1 MGLWDKAKQLFGQG
15 QPSGNLHHVTEQ
27 DHHNAIIKERR
38 DLCSGV
44 DDEPQEQTVRRDNA
58 RDICLVGWQICN
70 VEERHNKDDRRLAYL
85 KLFQTR
91 TDKFVCQRMTLI
103 DDEEKKYEAA
113 TVEDLEGIKRFFGED
128 SLALA
133 LYIMLD
139 RQLNE
144 LQKTA

>member
-1 MGLWDKAKQLFGQG
+1 MSLWDKAKQLFSQS
-15 QPSGNLHHVTEQ
+15 QPSGNLHRVSDQ
-27 DHHNAIIKERR
+27 DHRDAIIKERP

-44 DDEPQEQTVRRDNA
+44 NDEPQEQTVRRDDS
-58 RDICLVGWQICN
+58 RDICFVGWQICN
-70 VEERHNKDDRRLAYL
+70 VEERHHKDNRRLAYL

-103 DDEEKKYEAA
+103 DDEEKHYTAA
-113 TVEDLEGIKRFFGED
+113 TVEDLEGIRNFFGED

-139 RQLNE
+139 RQLTE